1 MNGRLLGAVQPSENC
16 RRIPRGKEHE
26 GRAPH
31 SHSRCP
37 RQCLQRGEKRA
48 GSVTNDHKLS
58 GLTGIY
64 PLAALEA
71 RSSRSR
77 CRQGLLLLE
86 ARRES
91 VPCLSPL
98 PGGRWQSSAFLGFLE
113 SLPHLHVE
121 LRLAFPPLSL
131 CDLLFCLLKGHH
143 GIRTPCHWI

>member
-1 MNGRLLGAVQPSENC
+1 MNGRLLGAVQPSENW
-16 RRIPRGKEHE
+16 RQIPRGKEHE
-26 GRAPH
+26 GCALH
-31 SHSRCP
+31 SRSRCP

-48 GSVTNDHKLS
+48 GSVTNDHKLG
-58 GLTGIY
+58 GLTGTY
-64 PLAALEA
+64 PSAALEA

-113 SLPHLHVE
+113 SLPRLHVE
-121 LRLAFPPLSL
+121 LHLAFPPLSL

-143 GIRTPCHWI
+143 GIPTPCHWI